1 MNVLERK
8 IADCAYSVLGFAS
21 PCWESSGALGC
32 SGSPNGA
39 YKREGRERGGGI
51 LRKTNVL
58 NVKNLY
64 LYIRMDARMA
74 SKSSHKGICGR
85 EPRY

>member
-39 YKREGRERGGGI
+39 YKREGRRCGGGAFEENKCPECKKPVPI
-51 LRKTNVL
+51 YKDGCPYGQQKFT
-58 NVKNLY
+58 
-64 LYIRMDARMA
+64 
-74 SKSSHKGICGR
+74 
-85 EPRY
+85 

>member
-32 SGSPNGA
+32 SGSPSGA
-39 YKREGRERGGGI
+39 YKREGRERGGGAFEENKCPECKKPVPI
-51 LRKTNVL
+51 YKDGCPYGQLKFT
-58 NVKNLY
+58 
-64 LYIRMDARMA
+64 
-74 SKSSHKGICGR
+74 
-85 EPRY
+85 